1 MAGGGTQPYAY
12 QSPESP
18 PPTSFI
24 NWNLMEANNE
34 GDLSMSADDRAV
46 AFIAGTILDR
56 FNLPSSDDEFDE
68 RSDADD
74 SQSETEPEVV
84 DVPEPGVHDSSAEVP
99 PPKRTR
105 TQDEI
110 ASNRYWFPWP
120 DRITCTLDIL
130 MHLPRSVFSQKQ
142 LDLFLWLLKVN
153 HVEDVP
159 SIKQMQKINLALQK
173 ICGIETIAYN
183 GALGHKYFVNSLA
196 QIIAQE
202 MANPRVRPHL
212 SFFPEDSG
220 PKLSEARQGQRW
232 LTELPNEQ
240 TTPMLHISGED
251 YFIYEPAMLDSEGG
265 EFCIPV
271 RWFVRGGE
279 FFAKYWKMV
288 VVSGDIGSGW
298 RVLQSDDYEVSAHQF
313 LKNFIQFQAD
323 AGLYNLPDPSRIIDF
338 LELNTNKTMPWTYT
352 NPVVGNRWRAK
363 ANGSR
368 VVSFPMWLYCDDTS
382 GNVSKKWNEH
392 NSFLMTP
399 AGLPREEAQKEYNI
413 HFLCTSN
420 LARPL
425 EMLDGIVE
433 QLEDAQR
440 EGIWAWDIEL
450 DEPVLVIP
458 EVLALLGDN
467 PMQSEFACHIGL
479 RGKLFCRAC
488 WVKGHDAMDGDDADK
503 PVRETNSKRR
513 SEGGSVA
520 GSDGENSVAGS
531 SDEGSVAG
539 NDAMVDRVRNFM
551 TIGKVR
557 EKEETTVKL
566 RSFFTEA
573 STKLDTKTKVK
584 DMRTET
590 GLKDKFQ
597 MVFIDKLFNSY
608 KKKRGPETKCAA
620 LDAMLASLPQN
631 TMSPV
636 WRIKGLDPHQDTPV
650 EILHVVLLG
659 FVKYLWRD
667 LIQQLKGKDDKKEL
681 LTIRLSSLDV
691 SGLDFRAIAQ
701 VAPFVVYDLV
711 SKECFETWQALSKII
726 PLVWQPEIVDV
737 ESHLALLTR
746 EIDHFLLCAAKWTN
760 RWFNKPK
767 FHIFLHLPAHIRRF
781 GPAILFATEAF
792 ESFNAIIRAK
802 SVHSNRHAPSR
813 DIAHAFAQGNRVRHL
828 LSGGVFILSA
838 PNNNISPDNL
848 EPSPTQ
854 PTSYTKKAPA
864 AGVCV
869 ADKSAP
875 RVITQTLT
883 GKHIPSWST
892 KLGLFK
898 TNEHLYLHNGDSCM
912 PRSYII
918 AKNPHRPGE
927 TFVARVEEIIHRVG
941 SVAALALEPEGVL
954 LQKATLDHTRERYGM
969 PSVQLSGQ
977 WSIHSTQELLCTVN
991 VQHNCLDNHCG
1002 ATTSIPVFQ
1011 ERIQTTQTQA
1021 RVAHTQNID
1030 DVVLNTAQMRDA
1042 VFVQRFRLN
1051 SPRVNE
1057 DEFDALIHQTAAK
1070 EIDARKI
1077 HASATSKTQPPRP
1090 QSRTPVPSSSLHL
1103 SPLPPRISG
1112 LQNLYFPG

>member
-1 MAGGGTQPYAY
+1 MSHYHL
-12 QSPESP
+12 
-18 PPTSFI
+18 PTWLI
-24 NWNLMEANNE
+24 
-34 GDLSMSADDRAV
+34 
-46 AFIAGTILDR
+46 
-56 FNLPSSDDEFDE
+56 SDGN
-68 RSDADD
+68 
-74 SQSETEPEVV
+74 Q
-84 DVPEPGVHDSSAEVP
+84 
-99 PPKRTR
+99 
-105 TQDEI
+105 
-110 ASNRYWFPWP
+110 
-120 DRITCTLDIL
+120 TCTLDIL

-183 GALGHKYFVNSLA
+183 GALGHKFFVNSLA
-196 QIIAQE
+196 QIIAQV
-202 MANPRVRPHL
+202 N
-212 SFFPEDSG
+212 SG
-220 PKLSEARQGQRW
+220 PKLLEARQGQRW

-240 TTPMLHISGED
+240 TTPMLHISSHD
-251 YFIYEPAMLDSEGG
+251 YYIYEPAMLDSEEG
-265 EFCIPV
+265 EFCIPI

-279 FFAKYWKMV
+279 FFAKCWKML
-288 VVSGDIGSGW
+288 VVSSDTGSGW
-298 RVLQSDDYEVSAHQF
+298 RILQSDNYEVSARQF

-323 AGLYNLPDPSRIIDF
+323 AGLYNVPDPSHIIDV
-338 LELNTNKTMPWTYT
+338 LELNTNKPTPWTYT
-352 NPVVGNRWRAK
+352 NPATGNRWRAK
-363 ANGSR
+363 ANGSQ

-433 QLEDAQR
+433 QLEDAQG
-440 EGIWAWDIEL
+440 EGICAWDIEL

-488 WVKGHDAMDGDDADK
+488 WVKGHDAMDGDDVDK
-503 PVRETNSKRR
+503 PVREANSEQR

-520 GSDGENSVAGS
+520 GSDDEKSVAGS

-539 NDAMVDRVRNFM
+539 SNDTAPQDPPKKRKTAKKIRETMSQMVDRVKHFM
-551 TIGKVR
+551 K
-557 EKEETTVKL
+557 
-566 RSFFTEA
+566 A

-584 DMRTET
+584 DMQTET

-597 MVFIDKLFNSY
+597 MVFIDKLFDSY
-608 KKKRGPETKCAA
+608 KKKRGPETKRAA
-620 LDAMLASLPQN
+620 LDTTLVSLPQN

-681 LTIRLSSLDV
+681 LTIRLLSLDV
-691 SGLDFRAIAQ
+691 SGLGISPLAGKTLVQYSGSLTGRDFRAIAQ

-726 PLVWQPEIVDV
+726 PLVWQPEIDDI
-737 ESHLALLTR
+737 ESHLLADFLPSTR
-746 EIDHFLLCAAKWTN
+746 RSNGPIAGSTSRNF
-760 RWFNKPK
+760 
-767 FHIFLHLPAHIRRF
+767 IFLHLPAHIRRF

-828 LSGGVFILSA
+828 LSGGVFILNALTINTSL
-838 PNNNISPDNL
+838 DNL
-848 EPSPTQ
+848 EPSPAQ
-854 PTSYTKKAPA
+854 PTFYKFTRDKSAWKTIGDGPARLVSGRSTVTNYLGLDQKKAPA
-864 AGVCV
+864 

-892 KLGLFK
+892 KPGLFK
-898 TNEHLYLHNGDSCM
+898 TNEHLYLHNGDSCI
-912 PRSYII
+912 PHNYVI
-918 AKNPHRPGE
+918 AKSPHRPGE

-941 SVAALALEPEGVL
+941 SVAALASEPEGVL
-954 LQKATLDHTRERYGM
+954 LQKATLNHTRERYGTLWDAIGPTFWAM
-969 PSVQLSGQ
+969 
-977 WSIHSTQELLCTVN
+977 ELRCTVN

-1042 VFVQRFRLN
+1042 MFVQRFRLD

-1057 DEFDALIHQTAAK
+1057 DEFDALIHQSAAK
-1070 EIDARKI
+1070 EIDARKTQ
-1077 HASATSKTQPPRP
+1077 ASATSKTQAPRP

-1103 SPLPPRISG
+1103 SPLPPRISA
-1112 LQNLYFPG
+1112 LQNSYFPG